1 MVFSSVFYSI
11 SAMKSTKCLRWGG
24 EGGGLPGTRGC
35 SVHFGASPLGS
46 EEQREEPSTAPP
58 PPGHRWVYPP
68 LKGGLRSEVTV
79 NSGTFVGGLLH
90 APWVGGSP
98 SPSAWPR
105 PQRRPRPL
113 AGGAELAVEATPTLE
128 ATPTHP
134 LATPPSREAPPGG
147 GRTTAAAPW
156 GRGFEPRLR
165 LLSPPPRTPP
175 SSAPTTPISAP
186 VVPNGGRPNPSVLSV
201 LFLFTVWSP
210 PGGWGG
216 AEGRITLPAAVL
228 HAARRTQNHL
238 FL

>member
-1 MVFSSVFYSI
+1 M
-11 SAMKSTKCLRWGG
+11 GG
-24 EGGGLPGTRGC
+24 
-35 SVHFGASPLGS
+35 
-46 EEQREEPSTAPP
+46 
-58 PPGHRWVYPP
+58 
-68 LKGGLRSEVTV
+68 GGLRSEVTV

-113 AGGAELAVEATPTLE
+113 AWG
-128 ATPTHP
+128 
-134 LATPPSREAPPGG
+134 GG
-147 GRTTAAAPW
+147 GRARSQGHAHTRCHAHTPFSHAPQPRGAPW
-156 GRGFEPRLR
+156 RWPDHRSSAVGPRVR
-165 LLSPPPRTPP
+165 APAPAAFPPPRTPP